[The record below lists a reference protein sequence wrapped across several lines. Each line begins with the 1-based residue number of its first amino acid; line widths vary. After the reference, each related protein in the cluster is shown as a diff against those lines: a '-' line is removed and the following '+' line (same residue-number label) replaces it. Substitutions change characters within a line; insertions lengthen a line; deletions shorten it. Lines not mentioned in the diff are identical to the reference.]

1 MEILVCVKQVPDDS
15 EKVVLNGSGQPAI
28 DKIAP
33 VANAFD
39 TYALEMAARF
49 KEANG
54 GTITAVSIGPDDF
67 KTSLKNCL
75 AVGADKAYVVTDA
88 SYNGSDSLATA
99 YIISKAAAKIEELEG
114 IKFDLIFCGKESTD
128 CTTALVGPEL
138 AQKLGVGVVTCV
150 TDLALDGDKINAKQE
165 TEEGYNTV
173 EVKMPAVL
181 TITKPNYDPR
191 YPTMKNK
198 MAARKKNIPTLTAAD
213 LGTDTALV
221 GEANSAVK
229 TISLS
234 EPPKKQAG
242 VKINE
247 KTFEETFA
255 KAMAVMTEA
264 KIF

>member
-15 EKVVLNGSGQPAI
+15 VKVVLNGSGQPAI

-54 GTITAVSIGPDDF
+54 GTITAVSIGPDEF

-88 SYNGSDSLATA
+88 SYDGSDSLATA
-99 YIISKAAAKIEELEG
+99 YVLSKAVAKIEELEG
-114 IKFDLIFCGKESTD
+114 VKFDIIFCGKETTD
-128 CTTALVGPEL
+128 STTALVGPEL
-138 AQKLGVGVVTCV
+138 AEKLGVGVVTCV
-150 TDLALDGDKINAKQE
+150 TDLTLNGDKIDAKQE
-165 TEEGYNTV
+165 TEEGYNTI
-173 EVKMPAVL
+173 EVAMPAVL
-181 TITKPNYDPR
+181 TINKPHYDPR
-191 YPTMKNK
+191 YPTMKSK
-198 MAARKKNIPTLTAAD
+198 MAARRKQIPTLTSAD
-213 LGTDTALV
+213 LGTDASLV
-221 GEANSAVK
+221 GAANSAVK

-242 VKINE
+242 IKINE

>member
-15 EKVVLNGSGQPAI
+15 QKVVLNGSGQPAI
-28 DKIAP
+28 DKITP

-54 GTITAVSIGPDDF
+54 GTITVVSVGSEDN

-88 SYNGSDSLATA
+88 AFDGSDALSTA
-99 YIISKAAAKIEELEG
+99 YILSKTVEKIEAVDNV
-114 IKFDLIFCGKESTD
+114 KFDIIFCGKESTD
-128 CTTALVGPEL
+128 YTTALVGPEL
-138 AQKLGVGVVTCV
+138 AQKLGAGVVTCV
-150 TDLALDGDKINAKQE
+150 TELKLNADKLEAKQE
-165 TEEGYNTV
+165 TEDGYNIIETS
-173 EVKMPAVL
+173 MPAVV

-191 YPTMKNK
+191 YPTMKSK
-198 MAARKKNIPTLTAAD
+198 MAARKKEIPAFTAAD
-213 LGTDTALV
+213 LGTDASMV
-221 GEANSAVK
+221 GAANSVVK

-242 VKINE
+242 IKINE

>member
-28 DKIAP
+28 DKITP

-54 GTITAVSIGPDDF
+54 GTITAVSIGTEDS

-75 AVGADKAYVVTDA
+75 AVGADKAYVITDA
-88 SYNGSDSLATA
+88 SYDGSDSLQSA
-99 YIISKAAAKIEELEG
+99 YILSKAAAKIEELEG
-114 IKFDLIFCGKESTD
+114 VKFDIIFCGKESTD

-150 TDLALDGDKINAKQE
+150 TDLSLDGEKIEAKQE

-173 EVKMPAVL
+173 EVSAPAVL
-181 TITKPNYDPR
+181 TVNKPHYDPR
-191 YPTMKNK
+191 YPTMKSK
-198 MAARKKNIPTLTAAD
+198 MAARKKEIPALTAAD
-213 LGTDTALV
+213 LGTDASLV
-221 GEANSAVK
+221 GAKNSAVK

-242 VKINE
+242 IKINE
-247 KTFEETFA
+247 KTFEETFS
-255 KAMAVMTEA
+255 KAMAVLTEA